1 MSSGKWTVSE
11 REEPVRLEPGYHP
24 KGPLGTAF
32 LDVVLCCPWMASS
45 LALRIDYSLLKK
57 KKEDDRKL
65 NPFRSQMRKQ
75 NLLLLQG
82 V

>member
-11 REEPVRLEPGYHP
+11 REESVWLEPGYHP
-24 KGPLGTAF
+24 KGPLGIAF

-57 KKEDDRKL
+57 TDDRKL
-65 NPFRSQMRKQ
+65 NPFRSLMRKQ